1 MNEAP
6 SKRSVFDVVLMVFAA
21 AALAVGMVAAGFAA
35 CAAPQATTRV
45 LATAFSNEQDSP
57 FTKDELVQA
66 AVATRDYTVETNS
79 RVALEETI
87 ARINLE
93 ALWDG
98 RANVHD
104 GAPDMAGVPATE
116 TSFGIDALE
125 DAFAAAGE
133 RYVLAP
139 DAMSHLDDVFA
150 VVQTARRGLFGACI
164 AACVLSCA
172 VAFRSG
178 KRALACVLT
187 GAGSVVLGAFALLAA
202 WVVFDFNGFFAA
214 FHSLFFA
221 AGTWTFSRDSL
232 LICMYPPEFWMGM
245 GAVWL
250 AATGASSVVC
260 LIMGKLLRARA
271 S

>member
-1 MNEAP
+1 MKEAS
-6 SKRSVFDVVLMVFAA
+6 SKRSVFDTVLMVFAA
-21 AALAVGMVAAGFAA
+21 AALAVGLVAAGFAA

-45 LATAFSNEQDSP
+45 LATAFSNAQDSP

-66 AVATRDYTVETNS
+66 AIATRDYTIETND

-98 RANVHD
+98 RANTHD

-125 DAFAAAGE
+125 GAFAAAGE
-133 RYVLAP
+133 QYVLTP

-150 VVQTARRGLFGACI
+150 VVQTARPWLFGACI
-164 AACVLSCA
+164 AACVASCA

-202 WVVFDFNGFFAA
+202 WVALDFNGFFTA

-221 AGTWTFSRDSL
+221 AGTWTFSWDR
-232 LICMYPPEFWMGM
+232 
-245 GAVWL
+245 L
-250 AATGASSVVC
+250 AHLHVSP
-260 LIMGKLLRARA
+260 
-271 S
+271 